1 MQYRKLGDSGMYV
14 SAMACGN
21 WTTHGAQIGQDAATS
36 CVFTALD
43 LGITTFDCV
52 RWPSFPRCAA
62 LPTWGRRGP
71 TIVDPPGLVAGRAP
85 RGRCA
90 ASRPDA
96 ECCAQLL
103 LPS

>member
-14 SAMACGN
+14 SAIAYGN
-21 WTTHGAQIGQDAATS
+21 WTTPGAQIGQDAATS

-62 LPTWGRRGP
+62 LPTWGRRGRS
-71 TIVDPPGLVAGRAP
+71 IVDPPG
-85 RGRCA
+85 
-90 ASRPDA
+90 
-96 ECCAQLL
+96 
-103 LPS
+103 